1 MPLRASHTSKKT
13 FLPQSWQQVV
23 TSSAF
28 EKRLAFFLALAFC
41 VSAVATYSALKQIPP
56 LGNDPSTIIWLLN
69 MDLVILLVF
78 VALIARRVVG
88 LWSGR
93 KRGLAGSHLHVRLV
107 YIFSLLAAVPAIV
120 MTVFSVFF
128 FYFGV
133 QTWFSERVST
143 AIEESQAVAAAYLE
157 EHKQVIRADTLAM
170 ATDLDREARFMLG
183 GSLEDLERLVQAQ
196 SFVRNLSEAIV
207 FDTSGR
213 VLARSGLTFTL
224 EYGEIPRYLVSQVQD
239 GSVAVM
245 TGDTE
250 DRVRALVKLNNY
262 NDAYLFV
269 GRLIDPEVLSHL
281 QSTQKASEDYQSL
294 QARYSDL
301 QITATA
307 IFVLI
312 GLILLLSAIWFGL
325 VLARQLVEPI
335 TTMMTVADRV
345 RGGDLAVR
353 VPKQDHIQEFDYLAN
368 SLNRMTSQIE
378 EQQGALIDA
387 NRQLDLR
394 RKLTESVLTGVSAG
408 VLGVKRDGEINLAN
422 SSAYDLLG
430 LQSDDGPLIGQSVY
444 RVMPDVGD
452 LLEKSYER
460 TGKTTQGEISA
471 FHKDLSRRTFLVRI
485 VVDDSRDDKG
495 GAVLTFDDITDL
507 QSAQRKAAWSDV
519 ARRIAHEIKNPL
531 TPIQLSAERLK
542 RKYLKQIEEDPE
554 TFERCT
560 DTIVQH
566 VGDIGRMIKEFSDF
580 ARMPEPVMLEHDAKP
595 LIQEVLTLYEQAHRE
610 IVFELVVEEGCEES
624 QSNFDAQLIRQALSN
639 LIKNA
644 TDSIIE
650 SEPEKGGMLRVTL
663 MRKDESSLAIVVS
676 DNGKGF
682 PQGEEI
688 ERLTEP
694 YISKKPKGT
703 GLGLAIVK
711 KIMEDHEG
719 SLVLG
724 IPAWLSNNSNWI
736 SVGGATAILVLPIIG
751 QLEETEKHLKSEAA

>member
-1 MPLRASHTSKKT
+1 MFFPEWVRRL
-13 FLPQSWQQVV
+13 F
-23 TSSAF
+23 SSPVF
-28 EKRLAFFLALAFC
+28 EKRLAIFLAVAFC
-41 VSAVATYSALKQIPP
+41 ASAVATYSTLKQIPP
-56 LGNDPSTIIWLLN
+56 LGNDPNTIIWLLN
-69 MDLVILLVF
+69 LDLVILLVF

-88 LWSGR
+88 VWSGR

-128 FYFGV
+128 FHFGV

-143 AIEESQAVAAAYLE
+143 AIEESQAVASAYLE

-170 ATDLDREARFMLG
+170 ASDLDREAGFRLG
-183 GSLEDLERLVQAQ
+183 HSREDLERLVQAQ

-207 FDTSGR
+207 FDANGK

-224 EYGEIPRYLVSQVQD
+224 EYGEIPKYLVSQVQD

-250 DRVRALVKLNNY
+250 DRVRALVKLQNY
-262 NDAYLFV
+262 GDAFLFV
-269 GRLIDPEVLSHL
+269 GRLIDPEVLGHL

-294 QARYSDL
+294 QERYSDL
-301 QITATA
+301 QITATL

-325 VLARQLVEPI
+325 MLARQLVEPI

-353 VPKQDHIQEFDYLAN
+353 VPKQEAIQEFDSLAN

-387 NRQLDLR
+387 NRQLDQR
-394 RKLTESVLTGVSAG
+394 RALTESVLTGVSAG
-408 VLGVKRDGEINLAN
+408 VLGINRDGEINLAN
-422 SSAYDLLG
+422 SSAHDLLG
-430 LQSDDGPLIGQSVY
+430 LEIEEQGLIGAEIY
-444 RVMPDVGD
+444 RVMPETSS
-452 LLEKSYER
+452 LLERAYER
-460 TGKTTQGEISA
+460 PGKTTQGEVSA
-471 FHKDLSRRTFLVRI
+471 FQKDLSRRIFLVRI
-485 VVDDSRDDKG
+485 VVDESGGDKT

-542 RKYLKQIEEDPE
+542 RKYLKQIDDDPE

-560 DTIVQH
+560 DTIVKH
-566 VGDIGRMIKEFSDF
+566 VEDIGRMIKEFSDF
-580 ARMPEPVMLEHDAKP
+580 ARMPEPVIAEQEIKP
-595 LIQEVLTLYEQAHRE
+595 LIQEVLTLYEQAHRN
-610 IVFELVVEEGCEES
+610 VAFKFSVADGRKGYKS
-624 QSNFDAQLIRQALSN
+624 HFDAQLVRQAFSN
-639 LIKNA
+639 LVKNA
-644 TDSIIE
+644 VDSLEACKEDGCDGILEIMLM
-650 SEPEKGGMLRVTL
+650 EKD
-663 MRKDESSLAIVVS
+663 DEALAVVVS
-676 DNGKGF
+676 DNGDGF
-682 PQGEEI
+682 PEGEEI
-688 ERLTEP
+688 ARLTEP
-694 YISKKPKGT
+694 YVSKKPKGT

-724 IPAWLSNNSNWI
+724 VPKWLDHHKKWNNP
-736 SVGGATAILVLPIIG
+736 GGATAILILPLAG
-751 QLEETEKHLKSEAA
+751 GLEQSDKITKSKAA